1 MDCCKCMGYHEINID
16 YFIKQVKKNTKDIEY
31 IKSLLPFTIPNVQ
44 SIYFVSEIEDLFTFV
59 NTHRNY
65 LLIFDDNKCHNVDNV
80 IFENDVVL
88 LFLDGTL
95 GGNLTING
103 TIISPIKKIF
113 SNYDNLVVNNN
124 KGYPEYFGAKPND
137 PLFYNQKLIETCL
150 KVFGNVHFRQADYYI
165 NDTIVIDTAHKVISG
180 VKTNQEYTPSKNY
193 GSRIIQVGSK
203 SAIKIGDGTDT
214 GIQSIYI
221 DNLSIICNSDDKSK
235 SGIIIDGVRDLRLK
249 NITVSNFNYG
259 YNIGYCIL
267 SYITNCRYLNNTT
280 DTATKVAF
288 NILDKIPSPLGISS
302 IVSLYIDQ
310 CDIHFNTSM
319 DTHFGIYFNGTNPI
333 ADISIQNT
341 NFFGCGKG
349 IFLKTSSVSET
360 QQNVLISNN
369 AVDNTTDGIT
379 IDGKIKALI
388 SDNLISSGSWSN
400 LTKHCLYILN
410 NTGVLAVNN
419 MLKSGENA
427 KNDYGI
433 RVVDSNLVKF
443 ENSVINFTNP
453 LFISNSSNITSK
465 NVFENRKPITKY
477 TCIYQSV
484 SKLIDESIIKGD
496 NTDSIQLLTCTDSTI
511 FISGLIG
518 SKVVLGSTPI
528 NTNDV
533 MKVLDNNIVLVG
545 AK

>member
-1 MDCCKCMGYHEINID
+1 MDCCKCMGYHEINLD

-59 NTHRNY
+59 NTNRNY

-203 SAIKIGDGTDT
+203 SAIKIGDETDT

-235 SGIIIDGVRDLRLK
+235 SGIIINGVRDLRLK

-288 NILDKIPSPLGISS
+288 NILDKIPSSLGISS

-369 AVDNTTDGIT
+369 TVDNTTDGIT

-388 SDNLISSGSWSN
+388 SDNLISSGSWSK

-453 LFISNSSNITSK
+453 LFISSSSNIASK

-496 NTDSIQLLTCTDSTI
+496 NADSIQLLTCTDSTI

>member
-1 MDCCKCMGYHEINID
+1 MDYCKCMGYHETNID
-16 YFIKQVKKNTKDIEY
+16 YFIKQIKQNTSDIEY

-44 SIYFVSEIEDLFTFV
+44 SIYFVSEIGDLTTFV
-59 NTHRNY
+59 NTHNNY
-65 LLIFDDNKCHNVDNV
+65 LLIFDDNKEHKVDNV

-95 GGNLTING
+95 GGNITING

-137 PLFYNQKLIETCL
+137 PLFYNQRLIEDCL

-165 NDTIVIDTAHKVISG
+165 NDTIVIDNAHKVISG

-193 GSRIIQVGSK
+193 GSRIVQVNNK
-203 SAIKIGDGTDT
+203 SAIKIGNGTDT

-221 DNLSIICNSDDKSK
+221 DNLSIICDSNDKK
-235 SGIIIDGVRDLRLK
+235 TNGIIINGVRDLRLK

-280 DTATKVAF
+280 DQSTKVAF
-288 NILDKIPSPLGISS
+288 NILDKAPSSLGISS

-310 CDIHFNTSM
+310 CDIHFNSSM
-319 DTHFGIYFNGTNPI
+319 DTHFGIYFSGINPI

-349 IFLKTSSVSET
+349 IFLKTSSSSET

-369 AVDNTTDGIT
+369 TVDNTTDGIT

-388 SDNLISSGSWSN
+388 SNNLISSGSWSE

-410 NTGVLAVNN
+410 NTGVVAVDN
-419 MLKSGENA
+419 MLKSGEDTT
-427 KNDYGI
+427 NDYGI
-433 RVVDSNLVKF
+433 RVVQSDLLRL
-443 ENSVINFTNP
+443 ENSLINFTNP
-453 LFISNSSNITSK
+453 LFITNSK
-465 NVFENRKPITKY
+465 NVKSKNMFENRKAITKY
-477 TCIYQSV
+477 TCIYQNV
-484 SKLIDESIIKGD
+484 SKLIEESVIKG
-496 NTDSIQLLTCTDSTI
+496 NNSDSIQLLTCTDATI
-511 FISGLIG
+511 FTSGLVG
-518 SKVVLGSTPI
+518 SKVVIGSAPI
-528 NTNDV
+528 NSNDV